1 MLNEVLENSK
11 KELIQIIQKSEALQ
25 KRKAELEEK
34 MQQTK
39 ADIISLNQENRSLSV
54 YRKRNPIIEF
64 FMKTFSKKYK
74 QELKAS
80 ASNSKELTKLNE
92 KMTNLRSE
100 KRKLDLDEQTLNP
113 ERAKGQLEKMENT
126 DVAIHMLVNEKTEL
140 TKNPEFMKDLI
151 NRNMQ
156 YIEYDNSNEPELYM
170 QYIEKMIQKL
180 EEAKER
186 NNTNEFTINITINTA
201 KKILEELNSPKEV
214 EEGKYKIPRRFLF
227 EGLRKSSKK
236 DLELLEKGEMIDILS
251 VGRDYL
257 REDGCYKQ
265 EYGKK
270 LEELYEDKDRFL
282 VLHYINASYH
292 FRAKDETMAIRDN
305 IYKEGLHS
313 SIQGMDCINT
323 LDRTAHGTFEEDK
336 SFMELMSPDHKMIIM
351 LPKKALNKNSEEPIW
366 GSDFPEAD
374 IQHPGYIFPEYI
386 YGYINPDTEEIEE
399 NPISVENRK
408 KYKYQFLNGQTTCV
422 DDRVKY

>member
-25 KRKAELEEK
+25 KRKAELEAE

-186 NNTNEFTINITINTA
+186 NNANEFTINITINTA

>member
-25 KRKAELEEK
+25 KRKAELEAE

-186 NNTNEFTINITINTA
+186 NNANEFTINITINTA

-227 EGLRKSSKK
+227 EGLRKSGKK

-251 VGRDYL
+251 VGIDYL

-282 VLHYINASYH
+282 VIHYINASYH

>member
-25 KRKAELEEK
+25 KRKAKLEEE

-186 NNTNEFTINITINTA
+186 NNANEFTINITINTA

-292 FRAKDETMAIRDN
+292 FRAKDETMVIRDN

>member
-25 KRKAELEEK
+25 KRKAELEAE

-156 YIEYDNSNEPELYM
+156 YIEYDNSNESELYM

-186 NNTNEFTINITINTA
+186 NNANEFTINITINTA

-227 EGLRKSSKK
+227 EGLRKSGKK

-270 LEELYEDKDRFL
+270 LEALYEDKDRFL
-282 VLHYINASYH
+282 VIHYINASYH

>member
-11 KELIQIIQKSEALQ
+11 NELMQIIQKSEALQ
-25 KRKAELEEK
+25 KRKAELEAE

-156 YIEYDNSNEPELYM
+156 YIEYDNSNESELYM

-186 NNTNEFTINITINTA
+186 NNANEFTINITINTA

-214 EEGKYKIPRRFLF
+214 EEEKYKIPRRFLF
-227 EGLRKSSKK
+227 EGLRKSGKK

-282 VLHYINASYH
+282 VIHYINASYH

>member
-11 KELIQIIQKSEALQ
+11 KELMQIIQKSEALQ
-25 KRKAELEEK
+25 KRKAELEEE

-113 ERAKGQLEKMENT
+113 ERAKDQLEKMENT

>member
-11 KELIQIIQKSEALQ
+11 NELMQIIQKSEALQ
-25 KRKAELEEK
+25 KRKAELEEE

-126 DVAIHMLVNEKTEL
+126 DLAIHMLVNAKPEL

-186 NNTNEFTINITINTA
+186 NNANEFTINITINTA

-422 DDRVKY
+422 DDRAKY

>member
-25 KRKAELEEK
+25 KRKAELEAE

-227 EGLRKSSKK
+227 EGLRKSGKK

-282 VLHYINASYH
+282 VIHYINASYH

>member
-11 KELIQIIQKSEALQ
+11 NELIQIIQKSEALQ
-25 KRKAELEEK
+25 KRKAELEEE

-74 QELKAS
+74 QELKDS

-186 NNTNEFTINITINTA
+186 NNANEFTINITINTA

-227 EGLRKSSKK
+227 EGLRKSGKK

-282 VLHYINASYH
+282 VIHYINASYH

>member
-25 KRKAELEEK
+25 KRKAELEAE

-126 DVAIHMLVNEKTEL
+126 DVAIHMLVNAKPEL

-186 NNTNEFTINITINTA
+186 NNANEFTINITINTA

-227 EGLRKSSKK
+227 EGLRKSGKK

>member
-11 KELIQIIQKSEALQ
+11 NELMQIIQKSEALQ
-25 KRKAELEEK
+25 KRKAELEEE

-54 YRKRNPIIEF
+54 YRKRNLIIEF

-126 DVAIHMLVNEKTEL
+126 DVAIHMLVNAKPEL

-186 NNTNEFTINITINTA
+186 NNANEFTINITINTA

-323 LDRTAHGTFEEDK
+323 IDRTAHGTFEEDK

>member
-25 KRKAELEEK
+25 KRKAELEEE

-126 DVAIHMLVNEKTEL
+126 DVAIHMLVNAKPEL

-156 YIEYDNSNEPELYM
+156 YIEYDNSNEPELYIL
-170 QYIEKMIQKL
+170 YIEKMIQKL

-292 FRAKDETMAIRDN
+292 FRAKDETMTIRDN

>member
-25 KRKAELEEK
+25 KRKAELEEE

-156 YIEYDNSNEPELYM
+156 YIEYDNSNEPELYIL
-170 QYIEKMIQKL
+170 YIEKMIQKL

-336 SFMELMSPDHKMIIM
+336 SFMELMLPDHKMIIM

>member
-1 MLNEVLENSK
+1 MINEVLENSK
-11 KELIQIIQKSEALQ
+11 NELMQIIQKSEALQ
-25 KRKAELEEK
+25 KRKAELEEE

-126 DVAIHMLVNEKTEL
+126 DVAIHMLVNAKPEL

-156 YIEYDNSNEPELYM
+156 YIEYDNSNESELYM

-186 NNTNEFTINITINTA
+186 NNANEFTINITINTA

-282 VLHYINASYH
+282 VIHYINASYH

>member
-11 KELIQIIQKSEALQ
+11 NELMQIIQKSEALQ
-25 KRKAELEEK
+25 KRKAELEEE

-126 DVAIHMLVNEKTEL
+126 DVAIHMLVNAKPEL

-186 NNTNEFTINITINTA
+186 NNANEFTINITINTA

-227 EGLRKSSKK
+227 EGLRKSGKK

-257 REDGCYKQ
+257 RKDGCYKQ

>member
-11 KELIQIIQKSEALQ
+11 NELMQIIQKSEALQ
-25 KRKAELEEK
+25 KRKAELEEE

-126 DVAIHMLVNEKTEL
+126 DVAIHMLVNAKPEL

-156 YIEYDNSNEPELYM
+156 YIEYDNSNEPELYIL
-170 QYIEKMIQKL
+170 YIEKMIQKL

-282 VLHYINASYH
+282 VIHYINASYH

>member
-25 KRKAELEEK
+25 KRKAELEAE

-170 QYIEKMIQKL
+170 QYIENMIQKL

-227 EGLRKSSKK
+227 EGLRKSGKK

-282 VLHYINASYH
+282 VIHYINASYH

>member
-25 KRKAELEEK
+25 KRKAELEEE

-126 DVAIHMLVNEKTEL
+126 DVAIHMLVNAKPEL

-156 YIEYDNSNEPELYM
+156 YIEYDNSNEPELYIL
-170 QYIEKMIQKL
+170 YIEKMIQKL

>member
-1 MLNEVLENSK
+1 MLKEVLENSK

-25 KRKAELEEK
+25 KRKAELEEE

-74 QELKAS
+74 QELKDS

-186 NNTNEFTINITINTA
+186 NNANEFTINITINTA

-227 EGLRKSSKK
+227 EGLRKSGKK

-282 VLHYINASYH
+282 VIHYINASYH

>member
-25 KRKAELEEK
+25 KRKAELEAE

-126 DVAIHMLVNEKTEL
+126 DVAIHMLVNAKPEL

-186 NNTNEFTINITINTA
+186 NNANEFTINITINTA

-282 VLHYINASYH
+282 VIHYINASYH

>member
-25 KRKAELEEK
+25 KRKAELEEE

-74 QELKAS
+74 QELKDS

-186 NNTNEFTINITINTA
+186 NNANEFTINITINTA

-227 EGLRKSSKK
+227 EGLRKSGKK

-251 VGRDYL
+251 VGRVYL

-282 VLHYINASYH
+282 VIHYINASYH

>member
-25 KRKAELEEK
+25 KRKAELEAE

-126 DVAIHMLVNEKTEL
+126 DVAIHMLVNEKPEL

-186 NNTNEFTINITINTA
+186 NNANEFTINITINTA

-227 EGLRKSSKK
+227 EGLRKSGKK

-282 VLHYINASYH
+282 VIHYINASYH

-374 IQHPGYIFPEYI
+374 IQHPRYIFPEYI

>member
-25 KRKAELEEK
+25 KRKAELEAE

-186 NNTNEFTINITINTA
+186 NNANEFTINITINTA

-227 EGLRKSSKK
+227 EGLRKSGKK
-236 DLELLEKGEMIDILS
+236 DLELLEKGEMVDILS

-282 VLHYINASYH
+282 VIHYINASYH

>member
-11 KELIQIIQKSEALQ
+11 NELMQIIQKSEALQ
-25 KRKAELEEK
+25 KRKAELEEE

-54 YRKRNPIIEF
+54 YRRRNPIIEF

-113 ERAKGQLEKMENT
+113 ERAKGQLEKMGNT
-126 DVAIHMLVNEKTEL
+126 DLAIHMLVNAKPEL

-186 NNTNEFTINITINTA
+186 NNANEFTINITINTA

-282 VLHYINASYH
+282 VIHYINASYH

>member
-25 KRKAELEEK
+25 KRKAELEEE

-39 ADIISLNQENRSLSV
+39 ADIISLNQENRSLSG

-74 QELKAS
+74 QELKDS

-186 NNTNEFTINITINTA
+186 NNANEFTINITINTA

-227 EGLRKSSKK
+227 EGLRKSGKK

-282 VLHYINASYH
+282 VIHYINASYH

>member
-25 KRKAELEEK
+25 KRKAELEEE

-74 QELKAS
+74 QELKDS

-140 TKNPEFMKDLI
+140 NKNPEFMKDLI

-186 NNTNEFTINITINTA
+186 NNANEFTINITINTA

-227 EGLRKSSKK
+227 EGLRKSGKK

-282 VLHYINASYH
+282 VIHYINASYH

>member
-25 KRKAELEEK
+25 KRKAELEEE

-126 DVAIHMLVNEKTEL
+126 DVAIHMLVNAKPEL

-156 YIEYDNSNEPELYM
+156 YIEYDNSNESELYM

-186 NNTNEFTINITINTA
+186 NNANEFTINITINTA

-282 VLHYINASYH
+282 VIHYINASYH

>member
-25 KRKAELEEK
+25 KRKAELEEE

-126 DVAIHMLVNEKTEL
+126 DVAIHMLVNAKPEL

-186 NNTNEFTINITINTA
+186 NNANEFTINITINTA

-282 VLHYINASYH
+282 VIHYINASYH

>member
-11 KELIQIIQKSEALQ
+11 NELMQIIQKSEGLQ
-25 KRKAELEEK
+25 TRKVELEAE
-34 MQQTK
+34 MQETK
-39 ADIISLNQENRSLSV
+39 AAILSLNQENRGLSI
-54 YRKRNPIIEF
+54 YRKRNPIVEF
-64 FMKTFSKKYK
+64 FMKTFSKQYK
-74 QELKAS
+74 QELKTS
-80 ASNSKELTKLNE
+80 ANNTKKLKELNE
-92 KMTNLRSE
+92 KMANLRLE

-113 ERAKGQLEKMENT
+113 ERAKGQLKKMENT
-126 DVAIHMLVNEKTEL
+126 DIAIHMLVNEKPDL
-140 TKNPEFMKDLI
+140 TKNPEFMKDLV

-156 YIEYDNSNEPELYM
+156 YIEYDDSNAPELYM

-186 NNTNEFTINITINTA
+186 TNANEFAINMPINTA

-214 EEGKYKIPRRFLF
+214 EQGKYKIPKRFLF
-227 EGLRKSSKK
+227 EGLRKSSKR

-257 REDGCYKQ
+257 REDGCYKL

-270 LEELYEDKDRFL
+270 LEELYEDKDKFL
-282 VLHYINASYH
+282 VMHYINASYH
-292 FRAKDETMAIRDN
+292 FRGKDEKIEIKNN

-313 SIQGMDCINT
+313 SIQGMDCINA
-323 LDRTAHGTFEEDK
+323 LDRTAHGNFEDDK
-336 SFMELMSPDHKMIIM
+336 SFMELIAPEHKIIIM
-351 LPKKALNKNSEEPIW
+351 LPRKLLAKNAEEPIW
-366 GSDFPEAD
+366 NSDFPEAD
-374 IQHPGYIFPEYI
+374 IQHPGYISPEYV

-399 NPISVENRK
+399 NTIPVSDRK

-422 DDRVKY
+422 DDRTKY

>member
-25 KRKAELEEK
+25 KRKAELEEE

-126 DVAIHMLVNEKTEL
+126 DVAIHMLVNAKPEL

-186 NNTNEFTINITINTA
+186 NNANEFTINITINTA

-292 FRAKDETMAIRDN
+292 FRAKDETMTIRDN

>member
-11 KELIQIIQKSEALQ
+11 NELMQIIQKSEALQ
-25 KRKAELEEK
+25 KRKAELEEE

-126 DVAIHMLVNEKTEL
+126 DVAIHMLVNAKPEL

-186 NNTNEFTINITINTA
+186 NNANEFTINITINTA

-292 FRAKDETMAIRDN
+292 FRAKDETMVIRDN

>member
-25 KRKAELEEK
+25 KRKAELEEE

-186 NNTNEFTINITINTA
+186 NNANEFTINITINTA

-227 EGLRKSSKK
+227 EGLRKSGKK

>member
-25 KRKAELEEK
+25 KRKAELEEE

-156 YIEYDNSNEPELYM
+156 YIEYDNSNEPELYIL
-170 QYIEKMIQKL
+170 YIEKMIQKL

-282 VLHYINASYH
+282 VIHYINASYH

>member
-11 KELIQIIQKSEALQ
+11 NELMQIIQKSEALQ
-25 KRKAELEEK
+25 KRKAELEEE

-113 ERAKGQLEKMENT
+113 ETAKGQLEKMENT
-126 DVAIHMLVNEKTEL
+126 DVAIHMLVNAKPEL

-186 NNTNEFTINITINTA
+186 NNANEFTINITINTA

-282 VLHYINASYH
+282 VIHYINASYH

>member
-11 KELIQIIQKSEALQ
+11 NELMQIIQKSEALQ
-25 KRKAELEEK
+25 KRKAELEEE

-126 DVAIHMLVNEKTEL
+126 DLAIHMLVNAKPEL

-186 NNTNEFTINITINTA
+186 NNANEFTINITINTA

>member
-11 KELIQIIQKSEALQ
+11 NELMQIIQKSEALQ
-25 KRKAELEEK
+25 KRKAELEEE

-126 DVAIHMLVNEKTEL
+126 DVAIHMLVNAKPEL

-156 YIEYDNSNEPELYM
+156 YIEYDNSNESELYM

-186 NNTNEFTINITINTA
+186 NNANEFTINITINTA

-227 EGLRKSSKK
+227 EGLRKSGKK

-282 VLHYINASYH
+282 VIHYINASYH